1 MMKHKSL
8 IFFYL
13 FLITT
18 NCIQSQ
24 VLPSF
29 GDSRAGTAG
38 LQFLKIAPDAR
49 SSALAGSYAAIV
61 DDVSAMYWNP
71 AGLTHMDSGKY
82 HFQFSHASYVAD
94 VGLNFAGFAFSN
106 NGYNFWGINLVS
118 MNSGEMP
125 VTTEFQPYGTGQ
137 TFSVSNILVGLSFA
151 KVLSNNF
158 SFGLSGKYV
167 YENIADVTIQ
177 NGLIDFGFIYNVGIK
192 TNTRF
197 SVGISNFGFNVS
209 PQGKVTLNTLNGT
222 KEVDQFEQVAAP
234 SIFRLGVATD
244 LVKKEDHSLLIAAQ
258 LNHPTD
264 NKESLALGLEYGFK
278 RVLFLRSGYEL
289 GADYTTWPAFGFGL
303 NLRRYFGQLK
313 VDYSFNN
320 KDYLGNIHRITL
332 AMDLINLKQK

>member
-1 MMKHKSL
+1 MKQKAL
-8 IFFYL
+8 ILFFL
-13 FLITT
+13 SFIVLSVTKA
-18 NCIQSQ
+18 Q

-29 GDSRAGTAG
+29 GGSRAGTAG

-49 SSALAGSYAAIV
+49 SAALAGSYAAIV

-82 HFQFSHASYVAD
+82 HFQFSHASYMAE
-94 VGLNFAGFAFSN
+94 VGLNFAGFAFTQN
-106 NGYNFWGINLVS
+106 RYNFWGISLIS
-118 MNSGEMP
+118 LNSGEMP

-137 TFSVSNILVGLSFA
+137 TFSVSNIMIGLSFA
-151 KVLSNNF
+151 KILSNNF
-158 SFGLSGKYV
+158 SFGLTGKYV
-167 YENIADVTIQ
+167 YENITDVTIQ
-177 NGLIDFGFIYNVGIK
+177 NGLVDFGFVYSIGTK

-222 KEVDQFEQVAAP
+222 KEVDQFENVAAP
-234 SIFRLGVATD
+234 SLFRLGIATD
-244 LVKKEDHSLLIAAQ
+244 LIKKKDHFLVITSQ

-264 NKESLALGLEYGFK
+264 NKESLAFGFEYGYK
-278 RVLFLRSGYEL
+278 RVLFLRTGYEL
-289 GADYTTWPAFGFGL
+289 GADYTSWPAFGFGL

-332 AMDLINLKQK
+332 AMDLKNLKRK